1 MTEEQRQLSMDFK
14 DTFSSPF
21 GERVLKKLDSLS
33 TINRPSVMAD
43 KVIDP
48 NRVIYEEGQRAMVL
62 FIHAQV
68 NKELDPKKKVR
79 TRNDRK

>member
-14 DTFSSPF
+14 DTFGSPF

-48 NRVIYEEGQRAMVL
+48 NRVIYDEGQRSMLL
-62 FIHAQV
+62 FIHAQIDKDV
-68 NKELDPKKKVR
+68 EVKKKAR
-79 TRNDRK
+79 ARNDRK